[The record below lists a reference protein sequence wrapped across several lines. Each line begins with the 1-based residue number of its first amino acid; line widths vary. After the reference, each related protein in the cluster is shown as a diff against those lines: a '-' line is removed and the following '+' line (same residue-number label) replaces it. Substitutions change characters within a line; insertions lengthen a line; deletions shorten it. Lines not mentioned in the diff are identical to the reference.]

1 MRADSINIEKSI
13 QVIVEYL
20 VENVMKAYKCNKDK
34 ALCEIM
40 KTSTYELLQNKKSKL
55 YAETP
60 EYVLSLL
67 QDEVN
72 NNIDSWLKI

>member
-1 MRADSINIEKSI
+1 MRADNINIETSI
-13 QVIVEYL
+13 QVILDYL
-20 VENVMKAYKCNKDK
+20 VESVMKEYKYNKDK

-67 QDEVN
+67 QDEAN
-72 NNIDSWLKI
+72 NDIDSWLKL